1 MQYIPSVRGLRAF
14 EAAGR
19 SLSFVHAAQ
28 ELNVTPGAISRQ
40 IQSLEAYLG
49 AALFTRGH
57 KRVELTP
64 LGRDYLAG
72 IAAPLERVAAAT
84 ARIREQANAGPG
96 DAAISVCA
104 YPTFAIRWLIPR
116 WSKFYDRRPDIDLR
130 LTTTL
135 NPADFE
141 RDDYDLAILVAAEDT
156 RLGDQRSGGQRSR
169 GLNRHK
175 LLDVNVF
182 PVCSPALAANIRTT
196 DDLARQTLI
205 HSAPRPRDWRRWL
218 DAVGASGVD
227 TGKGLHFESLNLG
240 LHAAIEGIGVAMGID
255 ALIADDLRSGRLVR
269 PFADTPHDAAWRSGS
284 PFHIVYPAEKA
295 SNPKLTAFRDWLLD
309 EAGADGVK

>member
-1 MQYIPSVRGLRAF
+1 MQYIPSVSGLRAF

-19 SLSFVHAAQ
+19 SLSFVHAAR

-49 AALFTRGH
+49 AALFTRSH

-64 LGRDYLAG
+64 LGRDYLAD

-84 ARIREQANAGPG
+84 ARIRERANAGPG

-116 WSKFYDRRPDIDLR
+116 WSKFYDQRPDIDLR

-141 RDDYDLAILVAAEDT
+141 RDDYDLAILVAAENT
-156 RLGDQRSGGQRSR
+156 RSAGQRNG

-182 PVCSPALAANIRTT
+182 PVCSPALAADIHTT
-196 DDLARQTLI
+196 DDLAPHTLI
-205 HSAPRPRDWRRWL
+205 HSAPRPQDWRRWL
-218 DAVGASGVD
+218 DTAGASGVD
-227 TGKGLHFESLNLG
+227 TSQGLHFESLNLA
-240 LHAAIEGIGVAMGID
+240 LHAAIEGIGVAIGID
-255 ALIADDLRSGRLVR
+255 VLIRDDLRSGRLVR
-269 PFADTPHDAAWRSGS
+269 PFAETAHDAAWRSGS
-284 PFHIVYPAEKA
+284 PFHIVYPTEKA

-309 EAGADGVK
+309 EAGAEGVK